1 MHGLDYPARLAAE
14 RAQRKLAERLR
25 ARRDG
30 LAESL
35 EPPFP
40 YRAIPFDPA
49 DFGAVPSASRVSEE
63 DRPI

>member
-1 MHGLDYPARLAAE
+1 MNGLDYPARLAAE
-14 RAQRKLAERLR
+14 RAQRDLADRLR

-40 YRAIPFDPA
+40 YRCRPFVPA
-49 DFGAVPSASRVSEE
+49 DFGAVPSTAREPE
-63 DRPI
+63 DTPS